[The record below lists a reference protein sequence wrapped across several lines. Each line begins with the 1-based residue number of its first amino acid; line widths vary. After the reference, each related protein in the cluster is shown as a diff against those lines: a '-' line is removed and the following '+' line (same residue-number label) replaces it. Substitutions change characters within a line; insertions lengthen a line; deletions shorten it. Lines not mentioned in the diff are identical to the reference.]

1 MNTTALRNRGI
12 RNLWKYIMAVLLVV
26 IYCLPL
32 YVMVNMSLK
41 TITDDSSRLAPS
53 KYPAWSNFI
62 TLFQEGGIGRALL
75 NTTIITVFTV
85 LIEVVLA
92 CMAAYPL
99 ARHRSRF
106 NSFIN
111 ALMMGV
117 MMIPPLSILV
127 GVYSTLVS
135 MHATSTYWGMIIVSA
150 AFGLPMPIYF
160 FTKFIRTI
168 PRSLDEAAQIDG
180 CNNLQTFFYVILPQL
195 KPAIATIVI
204 LNGVGMWNEY
214 GYALYILQKPDM
226 YTLTLTISQYFS
238 SGGANNLN
246 GAAAAACVATLPMII
261 MYLFLQRYFIEGTVD
276 SAVKG

>member
-1 MNTTALRNRGI
+1 MQHRRFNPRNI
-12 RNLWKYIMAVLLVV
+12 WKYVLSVVLVV
-26 IYCLPL
+26 IYCMPL
-32 YVMVNMSLK
+32 YVMLNMAFKSM
-41 TITDDSSRLAPS
+41 TDSSSRLSPP
-53 KYPAWSNFI
+53 KELFWGNFAQ
-62 TLFQEGGIGRALL
+62 LFQEGSIVRALI
-75 NTTIITVFTV
+75 NTLVITVFTV
-85 LIEVVLA
+85 LIEVVLG

-106 NSFIN
+106 NKLIN
-111 ALMMGV
+111 AVMMGV

-135 MHATSTYWGMIIVSA
+135 LHATSTFWGMIIVSA

-160 FTKFIRTI
+160 FTKFITTI

-180 CNNLQTFFYVILPQL
+180 CNTLQVFFHVILPQM

-214 GYALYILQKPDM
+214 GYALYILQKPSM

-246 GAAAAACVATLPMII
+246 GAAAAACIATLPMII
-261 MYLFLQRYFIEGTVD
+261 MYLFLQRYFIQGTVD
-276 SAVKG
+276 SVVKG

>member
-1 MNTTALRNRGI
+1 MQHRRFNPRNI
-12 RNLWKYIMAVLLVV
+12 WKYVLSVVLVV
-26 IYCLPL
+26 IYCMPL
-32 YVMVNMSLK
+32 YVMLNMAFKSM
-41 TITDDSSRLAPS
+41 TDSSSRLSPP
-53 KYPAWSNFI
+53 KELFWGNFAQ
-62 TLFQEGGIGRALL
+62 LFQEGSIVRALI
-75 NTTIITVFTV
+75 NTLVITVFTV
-85 LIEVVLA
+85 LIEVVLG

-106 NSFIN
+106 NRLIN
-111 ALMMGV
+111 AVMMGV

-135 MHATSTYWGMIIVSA
+135 LHATSTFWGMIIVSA

-160 FTKFIRTI
+160 FTKFITTI

-180 CNNLQTFFYVILPQL
+180 CNTLQVFFHVILPQM

-214 GYALYILQKPDM
+214 GYALYILQKPSM

-246 GAAAAACVATLPMII
+246 GAAAAACIATLPMII
-261 MYLFLQRYFIEGTVD
+261 MYLFLQRYFIQGTVD

>member
-1 MNTTALRNRGI
+1 MQHRRFNPRNI
-12 RNLWKYIMAVLLVV
+12 WKYVLSVVLVV
-26 IYCLPL
+26 IYCMPL
-32 YVMVNMSLK
+32 YVMLNMAFKSM
-41 TITDDSSRLAPS
+41 TDSSSRLSPP
-53 KYPAWSNFI
+53 KELFWGNFAQ
-62 TLFQEGGIGRALL
+62 LFQEGSIVRALI
-75 NTTIITVFTV
+75 NTLVITVFTV
-85 LIEVVLA
+85 LIEVVLG

-106 NSFIN
+106 NKLIN
-111 ALMMGV
+111 AVMMGV

-135 MHATSTYWGMIIVSA
+135 LHATSTFWGMIIVSA

-160 FTKFIRTI
+160 FTKFITTI

-180 CNNLQTFFYVILPQL
+180 CNTLQVFFHVILPQM

-214 GYALYILQKPDM
+214 GYALYILQKPSM

-246 GAAAAACVATLPMII
+246 GAAAAACIATLPMII
-261 MYLFLQRYFIEGTVD
+261 MYLFLQRYFIQGTVD

>member
-1 MNTTALRNRGI
+1 MQHRRFNPRNI
-12 RNLWKYIMAVLLVV
+12 WKYVLSVVLVV
-26 IYCLPL
+26 IYCMPL
-32 YVMVNMSLK
+32 YVMLNMAFKSM
-41 TITDDSSRLAPS
+41 TDSSSRLSSP
-53 KYPAWSNFI
+53 KELFWGNFAQ
-62 TLFQEGGIGRALL
+62 LFQEGSIVRALI
-75 NTTIITVFTV
+75 NTLVITVFTV
-85 LIEVVLA
+85 LIEVVLG

-106 NSFIN
+106 NKLIN
-111 ALMMGV
+111 AVMMGV

-135 MHATSTYWGMIIVSA
+135 LHATSTFWGMIIVSA

-160 FTKFIRTI
+160 FTKFITTI

-180 CNNLQTFFYVILPQL
+180 CNTLQVFFHVILPQM

-214 GYALYILQKPDM
+214 GYALYILQKPSM

-246 GAAAAACVATLPMII
+246 GAAAAACIATLPMII
-261 MYLFLQRYFIEGTVD
+261 MYLFLQRYFIQGTVD

>member
-1 MNTTALRNRGI
+1 MQHRRFNPRNI
-12 RNLWKYIMAVLLVV
+12 WKYVLSVVLVV
-26 IYCLPL
+26 IYCMPL
-32 YVMVNMSLK
+32 YVMLNMAFKSM
-41 TITDDSSRLAPS
+41 TDSSSRLSPP
-53 KYPAWSNFI
+53 KELYWGNFAQ
-62 TLFQEGGIGRALL
+62 LFQEGSIVRALI
-75 NTTIITVFTV
+75 NTLVITVFTV
-85 LIEVVLA
+85 LIEVVLG

-106 NSFIN
+106 NKLIN
-111 ALMMGV
+111 AVMMGV

-135 MHATSTYWGMIIVSA
+135 LHATSTFWGMIIVSA

-160 FTKFIRTI
+160 FTKFITTI

-180 CNNLQTFFYVILPQL
+180 CNTLQVFFHVILPQM

-214 GYALYILQKPDM
+214 GYALYILQKPSM

-238 SGGANNLN
+238 SGGANDLN
-246 GAAAAACVATLPMII
+246 GAAAAACIATLPMII
-261 MYLFLQRYFIEGTVD
+261 MYLFLQRYFIQGTVD

>member
-1 MNTTALRNRGI
+1 MNTIDHRFAKNW
-12 RNLWKYIMAVLLVV
+12 WKYLLSILIVV
-26 IYCLPL
+26 VYCLPL
-32 YVMVNMSLK
+32 YVLVTMALK
-41 TITDDSSRLAPS
+41 KMTDTSSRLQLPTS
-53 KYPAWSNFI
+53 LYWGNF
-62 TLFQEGGIGRALL
+62 TELFAEGSIGRALL
-75 NTTIITVFTV
+75 NTAIITIATV
-85 LIEVVLA
+85 AIEVILG

-106 NSFIN
+106 NSLIN
-111 ALMMGV
+111 AIMMGV

-127 GVYSTLVS
+127 GVYSTLIS

-168 PRSLDEAAQIDG
+168 PRSLDEASQIDG
-180 CNNLQTFFYVILPQL
+180 CNTLQTFFYIILPQL

-214 GYALYILQKPDM
+214 GYSLYILQKPEM

-238 SGGANNLN
+238 SGANNLN
-246 GAAAAACVATLPMII
+246 GAAAAACVATLPMIL
-261 MYLFLQRYFIEGTVD
+261 MFLFLQKYFIKGTAD